1 MKPKRK
7 IISLLL
13 CAAMLLSLCPTSVF
27 AEAAA
32 QDSGIAIGASGLCEH
47 HPEHDEGCGYTE
59 GTPESPCTH
68 EHSEDCYTLVK
79 NCVHSHTEDCY
90 PQETVSGNV
99 AAPPDGEER
108 EPENCAHICS
118 EENGCITKSDC
129 QHEHDREC
137 GYATA
142 TEGTPCGFVCE
153 DCAAASNSLI
163 SPLADNPPHNINDS
177 PIEISDNAVCGN
189 PCTGHTITGTGVET
203 GNTIT
208 VTGGTHNIT
217 IENVN
222 ISTGDCAF
230 SIANGADVKL
240 TLSGTNTLKSGS
252 RCAGLQVPNGATL
265 TITETSDG
273 SRLEATG
280 GYYSAGIGGGYYSGC
295 GNITI
300 KGGVVTATGGDW
312 SAGIGGSI
320 NSSGGTITI
329 EGGTV
334 TATGGGRG
342 AGIGGGDGGS
352 GGTITISGGTV
363 TAIGGGSTGAGIGGG
378 SKGSGGTITIEG
390 GTVTATGGDW
400 AAGIG
405 GGNGRSGGTIIIN
418 GGNVTVRGA
427 DRATDIG
434 NGRNGGPSEKIEIS
448 DNAIVT
454 RPGDGGEAVIGKS
467 HVADTTKWVKDD
479 DNTHSRPCQVENC
492 GQNHDFRTTTKT
504 GHTLNDG
511 NVDNSGNLVC
521 ACTEKC
527 GYTKTYT
534 CSGISVTTDPT
545 NMTYTEGETL
555 YLSGLEITANFTDT
569 AETAKIAYPNGN
581 MSFSI
586 DNGTTL
592 TTAHSGQKIKVTWY
606 GKEAETK
613 TQLTVNAADAE
624 TPKIAEQ
631 PQGTTYTVGNTAA
644 PLRVTASVSDGG
656 TLSYQWYS
664 STVNETTSGTAV
676 SGVIDSGK
684 TESTYTPPTTAEGTT
699 YYYCVVTNT
708 KGQKSATAVSNT
720 AEIVVSP
727 AAPTEYTITFDG
739 NGGTSPAPQTTT
751 GKKLTSLPTSN
762 RSDYSFN
769 GWYTATTGGDKIT
782 LDTVFSASVTVYAQ
796 WTKDTPPQPTEYTV
810 TVNGSYAAASGEG
823 SYEANKT
830 VSIDA
835 GSRSGYSFN
844 GWTSS
849 DGIGFANA
857 GSPSTTFVMPG
868 KNVTVTANW
877 TKNSSGGGDTTP
889 DYYTL
894 TFETN
899 GGSKIDTF
907 RTSSYGKTVD
917 LSDYTP
923 TREGYDFNGWYADK
937 ALTEKITSIR
947 LNGNKTVYA
956 GWTKQAA
963 PVDPADPDKE
973 NPSTG
978 GSPFTDVKE
987 SDWFYDAVMFVYE
1000 KKIMVGTSDTT
1011 FSPYGTATRGMMAAI
1026 IWRMEGSPKAEY
1038 SGTLKD
1044 VPKDSYYAEAVKWT
1058 MQQGIFSGYGGGLF
1072 GPDDPI
1078 TRQQLAAIF
1087 YNYAKYKGYDLT
1099 PTDSLSGFTDADKVS
1114 DWAQDAMKWA
1124 VGSGLM
1130 NGKGDGILDP
1140 QGTATRAEIA
1150 AMLHRFI
1157 EKYRLVEG
1165 VAPGGMTGWID
1176 PRRTLSPQ
1184 TGDNTNITLW
1194 AGMFLFSAMALAVTL
1209 YTIRRRDNDE
1219 TPFPT

>member
-47 HPEHDEGCGYTE
+47 HTAHDEGCGYTE

-79 NCVHSHTEDCY
+79 NCVHSHTEDCF

-99 AAPPDGEER
+99 ATPPDAEER
-108 EPENCAHICS
+108 EPESCAHVCS
-118 EENGCITKSDC
+118 EESGCIEKELNC
-129 QHEHDREC
+129 KHEHDEDC
-137 GYATA
+137 GYAPA
-142 TEGTPCGFVCE
+142 IKGTPCGFDCKI
-153 DCAAASNSLI
+153 CAAASNSLI
-163 SPLADNPPHNINDS
+163 SPLADGQPHNINDS
-177 PIEISDNAVCGN
+177 SIEIGDTCAPDCV
-189 PCTGHTITGTGVET
+189 HIITGTGDET

-208 VTGGTHNIT
+208 VESGTHNIT
-217 IENVN
+217 IQNVN
-222 ISTGDCAF
+222 ISAQYSAF
-230 SIANGADVKL
+230 SIGENATVNLFLEGANILTSNGHDWAGVNMSTNAKLTIAETSSGGSLAATGGNNGGGISCDNFYGDDVTITINSGTIVAAGDNGAGIMAETIIINGGDI
-240 TLSGTNTLKSGS
+240 TATGGGT
-252 RCAGLQVPNGATL
+252 RAGITGDNI
-265 TITETSDG
+265 TITNG
-273 SRLEATG
+273 KVEATG
-280 GYYSAGIGGGYYSGC
+280 GRGA
-295 GNITI
+295 
-300 KGGVVTATGGDW
+300 
-312 SAGIGGSI
+312 AGIGGSDRR
-320 NSSGGTITI
+320 N
-329 EGGTV
+329 
-334 TATGGGRG
+334 
-342 AGIGGGDGGS
+342 

-363 TAIGGGSTGAGIGGG
+363 TA
-378 SKGSGGTITIEG
+378 
-390 GTVTATGGDW
+390 TGGMS

-405 GGNGRSGGTIIIN
+405 GGWGGGGGNITIS
-418 GGNVTVRGA
+418 GGNVIVQGGGNGA
-427 DRATDIG
+427 DDIG
-434 NGRNGGPSEKIEIS
+434 SGNGGSTSEKIEIG
-448 DNAIVT
+448 DNATVT

-479 DNTHSRPCQVENC
+479 DNTHSRPCQVKNC
-492 GQNHDFRTTTKT
+492 SQSHDFRTTTKT
-504 GHTLNDG
+504 GHTLNGG
-511 NVDNSGNLVC
+511 NVDSSGNLLC
-521 ACTEKC
+521 ACTENC

-555 YLSGLEITANFTDT
+555 YLSGLEITASFTDT
-569 AETAKIAYPNGN
+569 AETAKIAYPDGN

-613 TQLTVNAADAE
+613 AQLTVNAADAE

-664 STVNETTSGTAV
+664 STVNETTSGTEV
-676 SGVIDSGK
+676 SRVIDSGK

-739 NGGTSPAPQTTT
+739 NGGTSPAAQTTT
-751 GKKLTSLPTSN
+751 GKKLTSLPTSI
-762 RSDYSFN
+762 RDGYSLN
-769 GWYTATTGGDKIT
+769 GWYTAKTGGNKIA
-782 LDTVFSASVTVYAQ
+782 LDTVFSTNMTVYAQ
-796 WTKDTPPQPTEYTV
+796 WTKDTPPQPTEYTITFDGNGGTSPAAQTTAGGKLSSLPASKQSGHTFKGWFTMPTGGSEITTS
-810 TVNGSYAAASGEG
+810 TVFTADTTVYAH
-823 SYEANKT
+823 
-830 VSIDA
+830 
-835 GSRSGYSFN
+835 
-844 GWTSS
+844 
-849 DGIGFANA
+849 
-857 GSPSTTFVMPG
+857 
-868 KNVTVTANW
+868 W
-877 TKNSSGGGDTTP
+877 TKNGGSSGGDTTP

-937 ALTEKITSIR
+937 ALTDKITSIR
-947 LNGNKTVYA
+947 LNGNKIVYA
-956 GWTKQAA
+956 GWTKQTV
-963 PVDPADPDKE
+963 PVDPAEPDKE

-1099 PTDSLSGFTDADKVS
+1099 PTDSLSGFTDGDKVS

-1157 EKYRLVEG
+1157 EKYQLVEG